1 MKSLTIHN
9 IEEPL
14 LAMLRERAK
23 KDEKSINQTIK
34 EMIEKAVGIKV
45 PNRDPHRS
53 EFEGFSGVWSKTDVQ
68 EFEKATKDF
77 EKIDKDDWK

>member
-14 LAMLRERAK
+14 LAMLREKAK
-23 KDEKSINQTIK
+23 KDEKSINQTVK
-34 EMIEKAVGIKV
+34 EMIERSVGVKV
-45 PNRDPHRS
+45 SSPDSHRS
-53 EFEGFSGVWSKTDVQ
+53 EFEGFSGAWSKGDVQ
-68 EFEKATKDF
+68 EFEKATRDF

>member
-14 LAMLRERAK
+14 LALLRERAK
-23 KDEKSINQTIK
+23 KDEKSINQTLK
-34 EMIEKAVGIKV
+34 EMIEKSVGVKFSKQQS
-45 PNRDPHRS
+45 HQS
-53 EFEGFSGVWSKTDVQ
+53 EFQEFSGVWSKNDVHD
-68 EFEKATKDF
+68 FTKASKDF